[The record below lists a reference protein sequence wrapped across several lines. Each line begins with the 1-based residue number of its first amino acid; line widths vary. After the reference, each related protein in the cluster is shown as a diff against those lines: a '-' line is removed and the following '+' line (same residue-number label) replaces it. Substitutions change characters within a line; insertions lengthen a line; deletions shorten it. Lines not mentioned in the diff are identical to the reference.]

1 MQRLVLA
8 AALTALSAAALAAP
22 ALAQEP
28 AKPAAASNQCF
39 RMSQIDNH
47 TKGDD
52 QTLYLS
58 VRHRDVY
65 RLGMSGNCL
74 AGASSNDALVMQPTA
89 GVDLICRPLDLD
101 LKVRTSPG
109 MLSPCIINDITKLT
123 PEQVAALPPKVKP

>member
-8 AALTALSAAALAAP
+8 AALTAALAGP

-28 AKPAAASNQCF
+28 AKPAAASSQCF

-65 RLGMSGNCL
+65 RLSMSGNCL

-89 GVDLICRPLDLD
+89 GADLICRPLDLD

-109 MLSPCIINDITKLT
+109 MLSPCIIKDITKLT
-123 PEQVAALPPKVKP
+123 PEQAAALPPRVKP

>member
-8 AALTALSAAALAAP
+8 AALTAALAAP
-22 ALAQEP
+22 AFAQEP
-28 AKPAAASNQCF
+28 AKPAASSNQCF

-52 QTLYLS
+52 QTVYLS

-65 RLGMSGNCL
+65 RLGMAGNCL
-74 AGASSNDALVMQPTA
+74 AGASSNDALVMAPTA

-101 LKVRTSPG
+101 LKVHTSPG
-109 MLSPCIINDITKLT
+109 MLSPCIIKDITKLT
-123 PEQVAALPPKVKP
+123 PDQVAALPPKVKP

>member
-8 AALTALSAAALAAP
+8 AVLTAALAAP

-39 RMSQIDNH
+39 RMSQVDNH

-52 QTLYLS
+52 QTVYLS

-65 RLGMSGNCL
+65 RLDMSGNCL
-74 AGASSNDALVMQPTA
+74 AGASSNDALVMAPTA

-101 LKVRTSPG
+101 LKVHTSPG
-109 MLSPCIINDITKLT
+109 MLSPCIIKDITKLT
-123 PEQVAALPPKVKP
+123 PEQAAALPPKIKP

>member
-8 AALTALSAAALAAP
+8 AALTAALAGP

-28 AKPAAASNQCF
+28 AKPAAASSQCF

-65 RLGMSGNCL
+65 RLSMSGNCL

-109 MLSPCIINDITKLT
+109 MLSPCIIKDITKLT
-123 PEQVAALPPKVKP
+123 PEQAAALPPRVKP

>member
-8 AALTALSAAALAAP
+8 AALTAALAAP
-22 ALAQEP
+22 AFAQEP
-28 AKPAAASNQCF
+28 AKPAAASSQCF

-65 RLGMSGNCL
+65 RLSMSGNCL

-109 MLSPCIINDITKLT
+109 MLSPCIIKDITKLT
-123 PEQVAALPPKVKP
+123 PEQAAALPPRVKP

>member
-8 AALTALSAAALAAP
+8 AVLTAALAAP

-52 QTLYLS
+52 QTVYLS

-65 RLGMSGNCL
+65 RLDMSGNCL
-74 AGASSNDALVMQPTA
+74 AGASSNDALVMAPTA

-101 LKVRTSPG
+101 LKVHTSPG
-109 MLSPCIINDITKLT
+109 MLSPCIIKDITKLT
-123 PEQVAALPPKVKP
+123 PEQAEALPPKIKP

>member
-8 AALTALSAAALAAP
+8 AVLTAALAAP

-52 QTLYLS
+52 QTVYLS

-65 RLGMSGNCL
+65 RLDMSGNCL
-74 AGASSNDALVMQPTA
+74 AGASSNDALVMAPTA

-101 LKVRTSPG
+101 LKVHTSPG
-109 MLSPCIINDITKLT
+109 MLSPCIIKDITKLT
-123 PEQVAALPPKVKP
+123 PEQAAALPPKIKP

>member
-1 MQRLVLA
+1 MQRLILA
-8 AALTALSAAALAAP
+8 ALAAAALAAP
-22 ALAQEP
+22 SLAQEP
-28 AKPAAASNQCF
+28 AKPAGPSNQCF

-52 QTLYLS
+52 QTVYLS

-74 AGASSNDALVMQPTA
+74 AGASSNDALVMAPTA

-101 LKVRTSPG
+101 IKVHTNPG
-109 MLSPCIINDITKLT
+109 MLSPCIIKDITKLT
-123 PEQVAALPPKVKP
+123 PEQVAALPPKIKP

>member
-1 MQRLVLA
+1 MQRLILAALA
-8 AALTALSAAALAAP
+8 AAAIAAP

-28 AKPAAASNQCF
+28 AKPAGPSNQCF

-52 QTLYLS
+52 QTVYLS

-74 AGASSNDALVMQPTA
+74 AGASSNDALVMAPTA

-101 LKVRTSPG
+101 IKVHTNPG
-109 MLSPCIINDITKLT
+109 MLSPCIIKDITKLT
-123 PEQVAALPPKVKP
+123 PEQVAALPPKIKP

>member
-1 MQRLVLA
+1 MQRLILA
-8 AALTALSAAALAAP
+8 ALAAAALAAP

-28 AKPAAASNQCF
+28 AKPAGPSNQCF

-52 QTLYLS
+52 QTVYLS

-74 AGASSNDALVMQPTA
+74 AGASSNDALVMAPTA

-101 LKVRTSPG
+101 IKVHTNPG
-109 MLSPCIINDITKLT
+109 MLSPCIIKDITKLT
-123 PEQVAALPPKVKP
+123 PEQAAALPPKIKP

>member
-8 AALTALSAAALAAP
+8 AALTAALAGP

-28 AKPAAASNQCF
+28 AKPAAASSQCF

-52 QTLYLS
+52 QTVYLS

-74 AGASSNDALVMQPTA
+74 AGASSNDALVMAPTA

-109 MLSPCIINDITKLT
+109 MFSPCIINDITKLT

>member
-1 MQRLVLA
+1 MQRLF
-8 AALTALSAAALAAP
+8 LTAAAALAAFAAVP
-22 ALAQEP
+22 ALAAEP
-28 AKPAAASNQCF
+28 APAASSNTCF

-65 RLGMSGNCL
+65 RLDMSGSCL

-109 MLSPCIINDITKLT
+109 ILSPCIIKDITRLS
-123 PEQVAALPPKVKP
+123 PEQVAALPPKTKP

>member
-1 MQRLVLA
+1 MSRLF
-8 AALTALSAAALAAP
+8 LTAALAAAFASP

-28 AKPAAASNQCF
+28 AKPAASSCF

-47 TKGDD
+47 TKGDA

-65 RLGMSGNCL
+65 RLGMAGNCL
-74 AGASSNDALVMQPTA
+74 AGASSNDALVMEPTA

-109 MLSPCIINDITKLT
+109 MLSPCIIKDITKLT
-123 PEQVAALPPKVKP
+123 PEQAAALPPKVKP

>member
-1 MQRLVLA
+1 MQRLILA
-8 AALTALSAAALAAP
+8 ALAAAALAAP
-22 ALAQEP
+22 ALAREP
-28 AKPAAASNQCF
+28 AKPAGPSNQCF

-52 QTLYLS
+52 QTVYLS

-74 AGASSNDALVMQPTA
+74 AGASSNDALVMAPTA

-101 LKVRTSPG
+101 IKVHTNPG
-109 MLSPCIINDITKLT
+109 MLSPCIIKDITKLT
-123 PEQVAALPPKVKP
+123 PEQAAALPPKIKP

>member
-8 AALTALSAAALAAP
+8 AALTAALAGP
-22 ALAQEP
+22 ALTQEP
-28 AKPAAASNQCF
+28 AKPAAASSQCF

-65 RLGMSGNCL
+65 RLSMSGNCL

-109 MLSPCIINDITKLT
+109 MLSPCIIKDITTLT
-123 PEQVAALPPKVKP
+123 PEQAAALPPRVKP

>member
-1 MQRLVLA
+1 MLRLVLA
-8 AALTALSAAALAAP
+8 AALTAALAAP

-28 AKPAAASNQCF
+28 AKPAASSAQCF

-47 TKGDD
+47 TKGDN

-65 RLGMSGNCL
+65 RLDMSGSCL
-74 AGASSNDALVMQPTA
+74 AGASSNDALVMTPTA
-89 GVDLICRPLDLD
+89 GIDLICRPLDLD

-109 MLSPCIINDITKLT
+109 MLSPCIIKDITKLT
-123 PEQVAALPPKVKP
+123 PDQIAALPPKVKP

>member
-1 MQRLVLA
+1 MQRLILA
-8 AALTALSAAALAAP
+8 ALAAAALAAP

-28 AKPAAASNQCF
+28 AKPAGPSNQCF

-52 QTLYLS
+52 QTVYLS

-101 LKVRTSPG
+101 LK
-109 MLSPCIINDITKLT
+109 
-123 PEQVAALPPKVKP
+123 EVA

>member
-1 MQRLVLA
+1 MQRLVLT
-8 AALTALSAAALAAP
+8 AALTAALAGP

-28 AKPAAASNQCF
+28 AKPAAASGQCF

-65 RLGMSGNCL
+65 RLSMSGNCL

-109 MLSPCIINDITKLT
+109 MLSPCIIKDITKLT
-123 PEQVAALPPKVKP
+123 PEQAAALPPRVKP